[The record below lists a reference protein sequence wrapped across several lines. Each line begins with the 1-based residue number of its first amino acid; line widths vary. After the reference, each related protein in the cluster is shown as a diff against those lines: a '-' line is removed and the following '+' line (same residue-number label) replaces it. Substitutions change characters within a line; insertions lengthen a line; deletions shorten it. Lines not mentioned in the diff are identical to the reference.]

1 LALIP
6 FPRADDFIRGES
18 NNKECPTR
26 FKRESSR
33 TNKESEKA
41 KLDGTLDYILYVS
54 YLPSCLD
61 LTFCIYAYLITA
73 CNGIGVRMVL
83 AENLTNQRKRKHLLV
98 VRAQTEGAPATL

>member
-1 LALIP
+1 MEFAACDLEWSKIKGHCDNLDRLALIP

-41 KLDGTLDYILYVS
+41 KVDGTLDYIMYWCS
-54 YLPSCLD
+54 YGSSRKSYKPKKKKTSAGRPS
-61 LTFCIYAYLITA
+61 T
-73 CNGIGVRMVL
+73 
-83 AENLTNQRKRKHLLV
+83 
-98 VRAQTEGAPATL
+98 ATL